1 MALSCRPSCR
11 ISVLWG
17 VLSAATQYPLILY
30 HTYAAKSRKMFMKAF
45 SKFMSCRV
53 RGCTVC
59 TPPQWGVLSGHRTY
73 CTQEHAQGTQAVLSA
88 VKALTLRKLRS
99 IRRHAVRSAAAR
111 LHPILYHIYAGMS
124 ILTQQKFYE
133 SVFKKKKKKSLPLYY
148 TINLKICQV
157 FCKKIFKMKTFS

>member
-30 HTYAAKSRKMFMKAF
+30 HTYAAKSSKKIMKAF

-59 TPPQWGVLSGHRTY
+59 TPPQWGVLSGHHTY
-73 CTQEHAQGTQAVLSA
+73 YTQEHTQGTQAVLSA
-88 VKALTLRKLRS
+88 VKALTLRNIRS

-111 LHPILYHIYAGMS
+111 LHPLLYHIYAGMS

-133 SVFKKKKKKSLPLYY
+133 SVFKKKKKK
-148 TINLKICQV
+148 
-157 FCKKIFKMKTFS
+157 KKVSPYIIP

>member
-30 HTYAAKSRKMFMKAF
+30 HTYAGMSRKIFMKVF

-53 RGCTVC
+53 RECTVC
-59 TPPQWGVLSGHRTY
+59 TPPQWGVLSGHHTY
-73 CTQEHAQGTQAVLSA
+73 YTQEHTQHTQAVLSA
-88 VKALTLRKLRS
+88 VKALTLRKVRRNIRS
-99 IRRHAVRSAAAR
+99 VRRRIRRCAA
-111 LHPILYHIYAGMS
+111 PPHIIPHLRRNVNTYAA
-124 ILTQQKFYE
+124 KKK
-133 SVFKKKKKKSLPLYY
+133 KKKKKKSLPLYY

-157 FCKKIFKMKTFS
+157 FCKKIFLMKTFS

>member
-30 HTYAAKSRKMFMKAF
+30 HTYARKSRKMFMKAF
-45 SKFMSCRV
+45 SKFSSCRV

-59 TPPQWGVLSGHRTY
+59 TPPQWGVLSGHHTY
-73 CTQEHAQGTQAVLSA
+73 CTQEHAAYAGRPVGRESAYIKKHTQHTQA
-88 VKALTLRKLRS
+88 
-99 IRRHAVRSAAAR
+99 RSALRPAGS
-111 LHPILYHIYAGMS
+111 HPILYHIYAGMS

-133 SVFKKKKKKSLPLYY
+133 SVFIKKKKKK
-148 TINLKICQV
+148 K
-157 FCKKIFKMKTFS
+157 